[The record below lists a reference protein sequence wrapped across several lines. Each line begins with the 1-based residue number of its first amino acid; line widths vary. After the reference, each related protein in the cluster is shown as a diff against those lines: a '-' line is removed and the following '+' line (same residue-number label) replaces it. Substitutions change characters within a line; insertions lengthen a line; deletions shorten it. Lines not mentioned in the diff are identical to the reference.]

1 MRSCGCGCPQWP
13 QFFRSHLSLVMYALP
28 ASSLGAGDGTTFAQM
43 NRCNVGRLDCAL
55 PAPAAASPA
64 PLVSKKWHAGR
75 LYKIDH
81 LFSFAYRMRHRLCHR
96 GEDTAFTPT
105 KRWHAGRLYKIDHLF
120 SSTRRIV
127 VATLPV
133 PHVFIASVATTLPL
147 PCVFHCLPL
156 LKTVPLPFAFHCLR
170 PLKTAPFP
178 GGSLIRP
185 SMSREA
191 APSNMDHHPN

>member
-1 MRSCGCGCPQWP
+1 
-13 QFFRSHLSLVMYALP
+13 MYALP

-105 KRWHAGRLYKIDHLF
+105 KRWHAVRLYKIDHLF

-147 PCVFHCLPL
+147 CLPL
-156 LKTVPLPFAFHCLR
+156 PSAFEDSAFAVCLPLPSAFEDSAFPWRFAHQ
-170 PLKTAPFP
+170 A
-178 GGSLIRP
+178 
-185 SMSREA
+185 
-191 APSNMDHHPN
+191 

>member
-1 MRSCGCGCPQWP
+1 MLIVRSCGCGCPQWP

-64 PLVSKKWHAGR
+64 PLVSKK
-75 LYKIDH
+75 
-81 LFSFAYRMRHRLCHR
+81 
-96 GEDTAFTPT
+96 
-105 KRWHAGRLYKIDHLF
+105 WHAGRLYKIDHLF